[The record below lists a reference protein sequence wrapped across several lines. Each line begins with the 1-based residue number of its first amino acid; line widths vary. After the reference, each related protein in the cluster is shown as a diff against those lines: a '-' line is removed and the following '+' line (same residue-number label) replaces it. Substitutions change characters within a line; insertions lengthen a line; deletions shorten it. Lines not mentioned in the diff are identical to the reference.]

1 MFMIV
6 SLLVL
11 LGFAGLLIL
20 PAFRRRLAEELK
32 ALSDSLLLWFFR
44 ATSRFGRELTK
55 DGVEEQRMWREQRLR
70 NLRGLALRS
79 QETIGRT
86 RSAVGKNEEQSKDQR

>member
-6 SLLVL
+6 SLLAL
-11 LGFAGLLIL
+11 LGFAGLLLL

-32 ALSDSLLLWFFR
+32 ALSDSLLLWFLR
-44 ATSRFGRELTK
+44 STSRFGRELTK

-79 QETIGRT
+79 QEAISRQ
-86 RSAVGKNEEQSKDQR
+86 RSAISKNEGQSKNQL